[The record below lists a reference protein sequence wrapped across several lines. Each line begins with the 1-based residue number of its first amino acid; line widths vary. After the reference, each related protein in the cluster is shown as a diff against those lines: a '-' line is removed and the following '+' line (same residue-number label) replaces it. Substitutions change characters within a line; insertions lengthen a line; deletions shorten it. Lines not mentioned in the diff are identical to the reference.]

1 MPRTACDVRGISHAF
16 KRSFCILPPWTLL
29 AGFALQSVLGRTAA
43 KPRLRADCSGPKQVG
58 FHTRRGA
65 RYKACDHLHGDP
77 DAAGEPIAR
86 PISGERRSG
95 FSLWPSGSLP
105 GNHAVSAV
113 QRQKARWERG
123 TPVREMQRRRLR
135 GAGKTDERQPEQR
148 QKRVGRTGR
157 SGKIRRGRVC
167 MPRSTGRHL
176 PIACHSSSNIA
187 IRISSA

>member
-1 MPRTACDVRGISHAF
+1 MKTQQKTQGPERHVPFGAFRMLSNAAFASFRRG
-16 KRSFCILPPWTLL
+16 RSLPVLPCNQPLEGL
-29 AGFALQSVLGRTAA
+29 RQSR
-43 KPRLRADCSGPKQVG
+43 RLRADCSGPKQVG
-58 FHTRRGA
+58 FHTRREASGA

-95 FSLWPSGSLP
+95 FSLWPSGSFP

-123 TPVREMQRRRLR
+123 TPVREMQRQRLR

-148 QKRVGRTGR
+148 LKVRWENGAQR
-157 SGKIRRGRVC
+157 
-167 MPRSTGRHL
+167 
-176 PIACHSSSNIA
+176 
-187 IRISSA
+187 